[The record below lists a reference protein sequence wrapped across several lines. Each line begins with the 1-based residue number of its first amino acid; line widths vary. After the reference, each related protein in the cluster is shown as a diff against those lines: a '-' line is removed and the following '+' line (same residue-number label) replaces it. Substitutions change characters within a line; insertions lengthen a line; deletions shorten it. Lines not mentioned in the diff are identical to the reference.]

1 MESGAGTLPQ
11 GELPLEI
18 APEGATVGAMN
29 ILEELQWR
37 GLLADCTDAA
47 ELAKRVSPGPITLY
61 CGFDPTAD
69 SLHAGNL
76 VPLLALRRF
85 QLLGHHPLPLAGG
98 ATGSI
103 GDPSGKT
110 QERQLLTKEILASNI
125 AKVKQQLRR
134 LLDFDCAQNPAHLL
148 DNADWTAPVSY
159 LDFLRDIGKH
169 FSVNQM
175 VAKESVRAR
184 MEDREA
190 GISYTEFS
198 YMLLQAFDFYM
209 LCRDR
214 NCELQIGG
222 SDQWGNI
229 TAGIDLTR
237 KKLGRTVFGL
247 TLPLITNADGTKFG
261 KTAAGAVWLDPA
273 RTSVYKFYQFWIRT
287 DDRDVARYLKYFTF
301 LTQEEIAALEK
312 QHAENPGARTAHKAL
327 AKAVTDLVHGEEARK
342 AVQAASEALF
352 GVDLIN
358 PKVSQ
363 KEHLGQSL
371 DSVKAELRQGS
382 EAVAPTAGEP
392 LIGVNPKSS
401 LKRLFEQSPDQVKAE
416 LRQSNEAVAPA
427 AGEPLIGVNP
437 KASLKQLF
445 EQSPDQ
451 VKAELLFDSIV
462 EDLPHVEIG
471 RMKLEGAGQPLVEL
485 LVLAGLCPSK
495 GQARK
500 DVEGGG
506 VYINNQREASFQR
519 AVTIKDLLF
528 GKHLLLRKGK
538 RNYVVLTAK

>member
-1 MESGAGTLPQ
+1 
-11 GELPLEI
+11 
-18 APEGATVGAMN
+18 MN

-37 GLLADCTDAA
+37 GLLADCTDPQ

-69 SLHAGNL
+69 SLHVGNL

-85 QLLGHHPLPLAGG
+85 QLLGHHSIPLAGG

-110 QERQLLTKEILASNI
+110 QERQLLTKEVLDANI
-125 AKVKQQLRR
+125 AKVKEQLRR
-134 LLDFDCAQNPAHLL
+134 LLDFDTPANPARLL
-148 DNADWTAPVSY
+148 DNATWTAPVGF
-159 LDFLRDIGKH
+159 LEFLRDIGKH

-198 YMLLQAFDFYM
+198 YMLLQAFDFYV
-209 LCRDR
+209 LCRDY

-237 KKLGRTVFGL
+237 RKLGRAVFGL

-261 KTAAGAVWLDPA
+261 KTVSGAIWLDPS
-273 RTSVYKFYQFWIRT
+273 RTSVYKFYQYWIRT
-287 DDRDVARYLKYFTF
+287 DDRDVIRYPKFFTF
-301 LTQEEIAALEK
+301 FTQDEIAALEK
-312 QHAENPGARTAHKAL
+312 QHTENAGARAAHKAL
-327 AKAVTDLVHGEEARK
+327 AKAVTDLVHGTNATAEAMR
-342 AVQAASEALF
+342 ASEILF
-352 GVDLIN
+352 GGDLAGITEATFN
-358 PKVSQ
+358 EIVGEVPT
-363 KEHLGQSL
+363 KEIG
-371 DSVKAELRQGS
+371 KAELDG
-382 EAVAPTAGEP
+382 
-392 LIGVNPKSS
+392 IGK
-401 LKRLFEQSPDQVKAE
+401 
-416 LRQSNEAVAPA
+416 
-427 AGEPLIGVNP
+427 
-437 KASLKQLF
+437 
-445 EQSPDQ
+445 
-451 VKAELLFDSIV
+451 
-462 EDLPHVEIG
+462 
-471 RMKLEGAGQPLVEL
+471 PLVEL
-485 LVLAGLCPSK
+485 LVHGGLCQSK

-500 DVEGGG
+500 DIEGGG
-506 VYINNQREASFQR
+506 AYVNNIREPSFQR
-519 AVTIKDLLF
+519 TVTAKDLLF